1 LVWTTVAEQAAPNRR
16 HFPVF
21 VGNFLGLEALEL
33 HFGDGAHTRRIS
45 FLLQGKA
52 VHLSALKDY
61 GRGNCLPEQSVAV
74 PTSAGVAEM
83 VKNNSVNFFLVN
95 FKSRLPIGN

>member
-1 LVWTTVAEQAAPNRR
+1 MAEAIA
-16 HFPVF
+16 
-21 VGNFLGLEALEL
+21 
-33 HFGDGAHTRRIS
+33 S
-45 FLLQGKA
+45 
-52 VHLSALKDY
+52 
-61 GRGNCLPEQSVAV
+61 PEQSVAV